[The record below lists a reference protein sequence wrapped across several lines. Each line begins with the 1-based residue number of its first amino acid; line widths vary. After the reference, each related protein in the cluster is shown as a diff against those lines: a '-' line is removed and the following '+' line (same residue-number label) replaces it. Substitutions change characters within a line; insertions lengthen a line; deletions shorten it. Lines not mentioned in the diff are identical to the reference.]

1 MAMSDNELLQAHL
14 AQALEELPGPDYYS
28 VLRWIHQVLCPARYL
43 EIGIRH
49 GDSIRLALPGTKC
62 IGIDPDPA
70 LDHPLDSD
78 TRIFALTSTEFFQTQ
93 NLEDI
98 WGANSFSLAFLD
110 GLHLFEQALLDFAHL
125 ECLATPESVVMIHDV
140 LPLDAETSD
149 RTRRTDFY
157 SGDVWKLAMCLHR
170 HRPDLRIR
178 TVRTRP
184 TGLCVIAGFESH
196 SHRAMDMYEAYLA
209 EYLPLQFSDYQS
221 RLLDMPETVENTP
234 EAVASCLAELTHS
247 RAAAGGAWP

>member
-1 MAMSDNELLQAHL
+1 MATFDDELLQAHL
-14 AQALEELPGPDYYS
+14 ARASEELPGPDYYS

-49 GDSIRLALPGTKC
+49 GDSLRVALPGTRC
-62 IGIDPDPA
+62 VGIDPAPVVNY
-70 LDHPLDSD
+70 PLGSD
-78 TRIFALTSTEFFQTQ
+78 TRIFAMTSTEFFETQ

-140 LPLDAETSD
+140 LPLDAETSE

-157 SGDVWKLAMCLHR
+157 SGDVWKLAMCLHQ

-178 TVRTRP
+178 TIRTRP
-184 TGLCVIAGFESH
+184 TGLCVIGGFEFH
-196 SHRAMDMYEAYLA
+196 SHRSIDMYEAYLA
-209 EYLPLQFSDYQS
+209 EYLPLQFSDFRS
-221 RLLDMPETVENTP
+221 RLSDLPETVDNTP
-234 EAVASCLAELTHS
+234 EAVALCLAEFAHS
-247 RAAAGGAWP
+247 RAATGGACP